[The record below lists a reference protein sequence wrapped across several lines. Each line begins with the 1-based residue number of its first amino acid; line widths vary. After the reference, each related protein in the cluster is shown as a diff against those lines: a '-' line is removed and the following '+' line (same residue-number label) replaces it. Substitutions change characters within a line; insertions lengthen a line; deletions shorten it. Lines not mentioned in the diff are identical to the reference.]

1 MKTVTAPL
9 RSLAKTVAVAGLI
22 VMSIAGT
29 AAAQQA
35 EYPPAAGATISG
47 SLVPGGSVTI
57 NGTGAAG
64 DTVLV
69 LVDSVSVASGAVG
82 ADGTFSL
89 TATIPAD
96 LSPGSHVLIVQV
108 AGFTVAS
115 TAFTVAGE
123 TAAPALPV
131 TGGNSL
137 PLLSIS
143 LGLIAVGALV
153 LVVRRKAA
161 TA

>member
-1 MKTVTAPL
+1 M
-9 RSLAKTVAVAGLI
+9 
-22 VMSIAGT
+22 
-29 AAAQQA
+29 
-35 EYPPAAGATISG
+35 
-47 SLVPGGSVTI
+47 TI
-57 NGTGAAG
+57 NGTGVAG
-64 DTVLV
+64 DAVLV

-96 LSPGSHVLIVQV
+96 LAAGSHVLIVQV
-108 AGFTVAS
+108 AGVTAAS

-123 TAAPALPV
+123 SAAGALPV

-143 LGLIAVGALV
+143 LGFIAVGALV
-153 LVVRRKAA
+153 LVARRKAT